1 MKDLGCCCVS
11 CCLARPAVFRVGA
24 MKLMVCLIPERFLSM
39 GHFKLVRVLPGLW
52 GPHEMSLDPSGVCDA
67 QGVCCKERMGG
78 SS

>member
-1 MKDLGCCCVS
+1 
-11 CCLARPAVFRVGA
+11 